1 MSDYY
6 KLAENHGKGAEAL
19 FKAEVLYNRGDVN
32 DAEILCHKVLYM
44 ADGAE
49 QSCII
54 LGVLLLLTRKCI
66 FDGDYDT
73 YKRNMSNFKN
83 KIKYHNNGMDA
94 EYVNMADMCES
105 YMHMLMNDCD
115 SVTEWLTDYNTIR
128 SRMNYI
134 SITYANIIYAMY
146 LCISEKYYNFL
157 GISGQMLEAADVID
171 SAQAKIGNRTK
182 AFKIMSEAINLAMPG
197 MFIIPFVEN
206 YMNIECILKEW
217 NYDSI
222 YSDFIDKV
230 KSLAK
235 KYMASYKSITRKA
248 GNNDNYG
255 LTARELDVAKLAAQR
270 YSNKQIAE
278 QLFIAEST
286 VKSNLKVIFSKLGIS
301 SRNELAKYFQ

>member
-1 MSDYY
+1 
-6 KLAENHGKGAEAL
+6 
-19 FKAEVLYNRGDVN
+19 
-32 DAEILCHKVLYM
+32 
-44 ADGAE
+44 
-49 QSCII
+49 
-54 LGVLLLLTRKCI
+54 
-66 FDGDYDT
+66 
-73 YKRNMSNFKN
+73 
-83 KIKYHNNGMDA
+83 
-94 EYVNMADMCES
+94 
-105 YMHMLMNDCD
+105 MNDCD

-157 GISGQMLEAADVID
+157 GISGQMLEAADVIN
-171 SAQAKIGNRTK
+171 SAQAKIYIYMYISYANFKLGNRTK

>member
-1 MSDYY
+1 
-6 KLAENHGKGAEAL
+6 
-19 FKAEVLYNRGDVN
+19 
-32 DAEILCHKVLYM
+32 
-44 ADGAE
+44 
-49 QSCII
+49 
-54 LGVLLLLTRKCI
+54 
-66 FDGDYDT
+66 
-73 YKRNMSNFKN
+73 
-83 KIKYHNNGMDA
+83 
-94 EYVNMADMCES
+94 
-105 YMHMLMNDCD
+105 
-115 SVTEWLTDYNTIR
+115 
-128 SRMNYI
+128 
-134 SITYANIIYAMY
+134 
-146 LCISEKYYNFL
+146 
-157 GISGQMLEAADVID
+157 
-171 SAQAKIGNRTK
+171 
-182 AFKIMSEAINLAMPG
+182 MSEAINLAMPG

-206 YMNIECILKEW
+206 FMNIECVLKEW

-248 GNNDNYG
+248 SNNDNYG